1 MGASWEVSA
10 SVSQIYLPSS
20 SGSPCPDVRVL
31 YHNNY
36 YFKLCS
42 AIHLPLVE
50 EGDFLL
56 DIVKM
61 KKLYIITSFI
71 FYLSPYF
78 SEIAATPG
86 NTLPSKYSIEAPPP
100 VEM

>member
-1 MGASWEVSA
+1 MYE
-10 SVSQIYLPSS
+10 IIPY
-20 SGSPCPDVRVL
+20 
-31 YHNNY
+31 NNY

-61 KKLYIITSFI
+61 KKLYIITNFI
-71 FYLSPYF
+71 FYLSSYF

-86 NTLPSKYSIEAPPP
+86 NTFPSKYSNEAPPP
-100 VEM
+100 VEI